1 MARRHD
7 VSFAE
12 SAVQD
17 LEDMRDWYAAQLV
30 PEVGERIVREV
41 IGRVGQLGEF
51 PDSGRIVPEFDT
63 PWLRELVHPP
73 FRIVYRL
80 DHERVRVV
88 RVWRSERLMDESPL
102 ETRAL

>member
-41 IGRVGQLGEF
+41 IGRVGQLAEF

-88 RVWRSERLMDESPL
+88 RVWRSERLMDESPI
-102 ETRAL
+102 ETSAL

>member
-17 LEDMRDWYAAQLV
+17 LEDMRDWYAAHPV

-41 IGRVGQLGEF
+41 IGRVGQLAEF

-88 RVWRSERLMDESPL
+88 CVWRSERLMDESPI
-102 ETRAL
+102 ETSAL